1 MSERTVVI
9 VGAGFSGTIVAAQ
22 LLRHS
27 STSPSRVVLVERRAI
42 GGKGVAY
49 STKYSGHLLNV
60 PAGRMGAFPDDEGDF
75 LRYARERD
83 PRTMGGTFVP
93 RMVFGEYLDA
103 TLRAAAADAFRSG
116 GSLEEITDEVTAVDS
131 PRTPND
137 ASRIQVRLRSGGT
150 LEADH
155 VVLALGNY
163 PPANP
168 PLADPS
174 FYRSTRYIADP
185 WAPGAL
191 DNVDAAAGIL
201 LVGTGLTML
210 DIALQLSEGRKPAR
224 LVALSRRGLV
234 PLPHRAHGA
243 PPSYGHLPPG
253 LISCEPTA
261 VAYLR
266 AVREH
271 ARTLE
276 RDGVDWREI
285 MASLRPLTPR
295 LWETLPP
302 VERKRFLRHA
312 RPYWDTHR
320 HRVATDVYERF
331 EALQASGRLT
341 LIAGRIRRYAETS
354 NDVTAHYR
362 PRGADRDAAVTVGT
376 VINCTGP
383 EGDVRH
389 LGDPLLSSLLAA
401 GDVRPDPM
409 GLGLDTD
416 ADLTLL
422 RADGTPLTGVS
433 LVGPLLKGTFWEAT
447 AVPELRVHAA
457 RAAKAIVC
465 RFTQGTTRTA

>member
-1 MSERTVVI
+1 MPQRTVVI
-9 VGAGFSGTIVAAQ
+9 VGGGFSGTLVATH

-27 STSPSRVVLVERRAI
+27 ATSPSRVILVERGAT

-49 STKYSGHLLNV
+49 STKTAGHLLNV

-83 PRTMGGTFVP
+83 QRTMGGSFVP
-93 RMVFGEYLDA
+93 RMIFGEYLDA

-116 GSLEEITDEVTAVDS
+116 GSLVEIADEVTTVVPRKTPHDS
-131 PRTPND
+131 PR
-137 ASRIQVRLRSGGT
+137 IQVGLKSGAALG
-150 LEADH
+150 ADH

-168 PLADPS
+168 TIDDPS
-174 FYRSTRYIADP
+174 FYRSARYIPDP

-191 DNVDAAAGIL
+191 TGIDVAAGVL

-210 DIALQLSEGRKPAR
+210 DVALQLSESKRSAR

-253 LISCEPTA
+253 LIACEPTA

-266 AVREH
+266 EIRRH
-271 ARTLE
+271 ARTLAE
-276 RDGVDWREI
+276 DGVDWREI

-295 LWETLPP
+295 LWDTLSAP
-302 VERKRFLRHA
+302 ERKRFLRHA

-320 HRVATDVYERF
+320 HRVAIDVYERF
-331 EALQASGRLT
+331 DALRHSGRLT
-341 LIAGRIRRYAETS
+341 LIAGRIRRYAESPS
-354 NDVTAHYR
+354 NVTAYVR
-362 PRGADRDAAVTVGT
+362 LRGTAQDSAVTVGT

-383 EGDVRH
+383 EGDVRQ
-389 LGDPLLSSLLAA
+389 LGDPLLSSLLNA
-401 GDVRPDPM
+401 GDVRPDAL
-409 GLGLDTD
+409 GLGLDTG

-422 RADGTPLTGVS
+422 RADGTPLTGVH
-433 LVGPLLKGTFWEAT
+433 LVGPLLKGRFWEAT

-457 RAAKAIVC
+457 RVARAIGA
-465 RFTQGTTRTA
+465 R